1 MLTDH
6 WIINPSGRPGKWQ
19 EPDLVQES
27 HNRIEKA
34 IYSGKT
40 YPKLD
45 FLSEAVSVNIPM
57 LREHANQIERFYG
70 TWTSISHSDKD
81 QLVDVQTLLQH
92 LQHGRVHTLTKGRI
106 SNFESLHVW
115 VAGMD

>member
-1 MLTDH
+1 MLADH
-6 WIINPSGRPGKWQ
+6 WIINPSGQSGKWQ

-27 HNRIEKA
+27 HNSIEKV

-57 LREHANQIERFYG
+57 LREHANQIERFYS

-115 VAGMD
+115 VAGMN